1 MKGSNIPTK
10 EDATREWYFSK
21 GWKIIN
27 QHLTSLAA
35 KGLKKGYVLQFVSIA
50 ECLDK
55 KTLAKIF
62 NEDSSSWKITLENE
76 ADGTHVLFSR
86 KSY

>member
-1 MKGSNIPTK
+1 MKSPNIPTK
-10 EDATREWYFSK
+10 EEATREWYFSK

-27 QHLTSLAA
+27 QHLTNLAA
-35 KGLKKGYVLQFVSIA
+35 KGLKKGYILQFISIA
-50 ECLDK
+50 EYLDK
-55 KTLAKIF
+55 KTLEKIF

-86 KSY
+86 KSF